1 MGSTTANTSQFMSSG
16 IPIANPVYIVDTN
29 GVPKTNG
36 AQAFPVPAGT
46 ATDTVVKASPGT
58 FYGMLVTTSAA
69 GTPTIYDNASGHTGT
84 ILSMAPA
91 STIGSVPT
99 PAIGVTAVNGITV
112 QGSASNP
119 ALVIYWN

>member
-1 MGSTTANTSQFMSSG
+1 MGAITAPQAEF
-16 IPIANPVYIVDTN
+16 IDADKPQANPVYIVDTN
-29 GVPKTNG
+29 GVPKING
-36 AQAFPVPAGT
+36 AQTFNIPAGT
-46 ATDTVVKASPGT
+46 STDTVIKPSAGI

-69 GTPTIYDNASGHTGT
+69 GTPTVYDNASGHTGT

-99 PAIGVTAVNGITV
+99 PAIGVQAVNGITL

-119 ALVIYWN
+119 QVVIYWN